1 MNSLSKGWNVGNFT
15 KMPPGTAVQEVG
27 LLVRGGGSSGVVDAA
42 GGWMPFILQS
52 LFSLNLLIKLLIF

>member
-1 MNSLSKGWNVGNFT
+1 
-15 KMPPGTAVQEVG
+15 MPPGTAVQEVG